1 MENLQGSLA
10 GLVCYHDH
18 PTLAVLMQPVQ
29 SPEAYG
35 LPASWELG
43 WESSSGRKPR
53 PRVSQSVFF
62 KVRIQRKGVLKCF

>member
-29 SPEAYG
+29 AQRLTDYPPLGNLAGSPAVAENRDPG
-35 LPASWELG
+35 CH
-43 WESSSGRKPR
+43 
-53 PRVSQSVFF
+53 
-62 KVRIQRKGVLKCF
+62 KVYFLRLEFREKEF